1 MSWNMQKTIAGFISL
16 VLLALAGGYRMG
28 AHTAGLPAARGQE
41 EADQE
46 RVAKLKQT
54 LLGRIKRDKVTY
66 RGDKPGEIRI
76 RWEWHNQVVN
86 NYIYQKRLLLSELSA
101 NDKYEVRPIWAF
113 KDMRVTF
120 QEVFQLGAEDDDKL
134 LPILAHSA
142 AAEMAP
148 QSSFEGLTI
157 LGKQGE
163 VKGPFIRK
171 YKARQ
176 YVSTGYVL
184 YYIGLSDRLEY
195 KSREGKPS
203 LASGIAP
210 DAITLRW
217 KDIKDRVFDYVS
229 QAKLMEDLAMER
241 DALFPD
247 EDSKKP

>member
-1 MSWNMQKTIAGFISL
+1 MQKMIAGFISL
-16 VLLALAGGYRMG
+16 ILLALAGGYRLSF
-28 AHTAGLPAARGQE
+28 HTASAPAMRIQE

-54 LLGRIKRDKVTY
+54 LLSRIKRDKVTY

-86 NYIYQKRLLLSELSA
+86 NYVYQKRLLLSELSA
-101 NDKYEVRPIWAF
+101 NDKYEIRPIWAF
-113 KDMRVTF
+113 KDMKVTY
-120 QEVFQLGAEDDDKL
+120 QEVFQLAAEDDDKL
-134 LPILAHSA
+134 LPILAHYA

-148 QSSFEGLTI
+148 QASFEGLTI

-171 YKARQ
+171 YKSRQ
-176 YVSTGYVL
+176 YVSTGYLL
-184 YYIGLSDRLEY
+184 YYIGLADRLEY
-195 KSREGKPS
+195 KSREGKPT

-210 DAITLRW
+210 DAITMRW
-217 KDIKDRVFDYVS
+217 KEIKDRVFDHVS

>member
-1 MSWNMQKTIAGFISL
+1 MQKMTAGFISL
-16 VLLALAGGYRMG
+16 ILLALAGGYRFSF
-28 AHTAGLPAARGQE
+28 HTASAPATWVQE

-54 LLGRIKRDKVTY
+54 LLNRIKRDKVTY

-86 NYIYQKRLLLSELSA
+86 NYVYQKRLLLNELSA

-113 KDMRVTF
+113 KDMKVTY
-120 QEVFQLGAEDDDKL
+120 QEVFQLGAEDEDKL
-134 LPILAHSA
+134 LPILAHYAS
-142 AAEMAP
+142 AEMAP

-171 YKARQ
+171 YKSRQ
-176 YVSTGYVL
+176 YVSTGYLL
-184 YYIGLSDRLEY
+184 YYIGLADRLEY
-195 KSREGKPS
+195 KSREGKPA

-210 DAITLRW
+210 DAITMRW
-217 KDIKDRVFDYVS
+217 KEIKDRIFDHVS